1 MLETLRSL
9 VGGDQRAEVVRE
21 CRDCGT
27 VVGNAERC
35 PSCESNDIARFEIE

>member
-1 MLETLRSL
+1 MLETLWSL

-27 VVGNAERC
+27 VVGTAGRC
-35 PSCESNDIARFEIE
+35 PNCDSGDIVRYEID